1 MVGPSDQCRR
11 SAFNPF
17 GSSCQEKSFFPSALE
32 FFARRRTG
40 LWKLRRPHRGM
51 PWQKHA
57 TVKMEFV
64 DNTPTGLAGTYSRRN
79 CLRTNFTRELLSYCE
94 HKERGLYLNCSV
106 RVTIPIRP
114 APNRRLRSSPR
125 SRLRRLITNLRWW
138 PPEKQPSQ
146 NGMTGYYSRFVGYAA
161 TLNYLSWVKHEV
173 HFEQMAQEL
182 DYLHEVEHAELRIA
196 RLN

>member
-17 GSSCQEKSFFPSALE
+17 SSSCQEKTFLRWIRTPGKTPPGSAFFPAVLE

-40 LWKLRRPHRGM
+40 LWKLRRPHRHT

-138 PPEKQPSQ
+138 PPEKQP
-146 NGMTGYYSRFVGYAA
+146 NV
-161 TLNYLSWVKHEV
+161 
-173 HFEQMAQEL
+173 
-182 DYLHEVEHAELRIA
+182 
-196 RLN
+196 